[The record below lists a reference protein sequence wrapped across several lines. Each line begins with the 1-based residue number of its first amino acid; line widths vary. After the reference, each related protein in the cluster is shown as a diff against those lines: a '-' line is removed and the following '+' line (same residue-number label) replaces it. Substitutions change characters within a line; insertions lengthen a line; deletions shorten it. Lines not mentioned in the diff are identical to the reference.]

1 MQQGL
6 LIPTII
12 VFAMIS
18 MFEIISTLIR
28 RKLSKSCF
36 YKFYEDR
43 LVYRDTYFRKKAKEV
58 DYKSFKEIR
67 YNQGFIQS
75 RFNIGEIYISTN
87 SKNFF
92 NRFLILK
99 LIPDVEENYEKITKI
114 FNT

>member
-12 VFAMIS
+12 VVAIIS
-18 MFEIISTLIR
+18 IFEVISTLI
-28 RKLSKSCF
+28 KKNLSKSCY
-36 YKFYEDR
+36 YKFYKDK
-43 LVYRDTYFRKKAKEV
+43 LIYRDTYFRKKAKEV
-58 DYKSFKEIR
+58 SYSNFKEIR
-67 YNQGFIQS
+67 YLQGFIQS
-75 RFNIGEIYISTN
+75 KFNLGEIYISTN
-87 SKNFF
+87 SKNLF